1 MVKYKAPLREYEFI
15 LREVLDIEK
24 ELGSYPEYSEA
35 TWDMIEMISEQFAK
49 INEDYWLPSAKVGDE
64 VGVKFDNG
72 NVIVPDSMKEATKIV
87 IEGGLTQLFGHQEY
101 GGMEFPN
108 VISVLSDEMSCAAN
122 MSLGIYLGLTK
133 GAYHCIHKHGSEEI
147 RQRYL
152 PKFLSGEWFG
162 TMCLTEAHC
171 GTDLGLI
178 RTTATPDGDKYSV
191 SGQKIF
197 ISCGEHDMAENIIHL
212 VLARLP
218 DAPKGVKG
226 ISLFLIP
233 KYKVNN
239 DGTLGDHNNV
249 NCVSIEEK
257 MGVHGSATCVM
268 SFEDSEGYLIGE
280 LNEGLAAMFSMMNT
294 ERIAVGLQG
303 LGQAEIAYQNALAY
317 AKDRIQGRDLKGPK
331 NPDDEAD
338 PLIVHPD
345 IRRMLMRSKALIDS
359 GRMLASWTAL
369 SIDKSEKD
377 PDPKVRKEHNDLVE
391 LMTPIIKALL
401 TDYGVEITSE
411 MMQVFGGHGYIK
423 EYGMEQFY
431 RDVRIAPIWEGTN
444 GIQALDL
451 AGRKMP
457 QHMGRLLRRFFHPA
471 LEFIEDNKD
480 DANMKE
486 FVEPFRKALKGLQ
499 KTTLYM
505 AQKGLSNPYE
515 IGAAA
520 TDYLRQFGL
529 VAMGYMWLLMLKV
542 AYAKEDTDSYY
553 EHKII
558 TARFFFER
566 ILPETLSRAIAIG
579 SGSKTMMSLPDEGFD
594 SVHKFTGAAN

>member
-35 TWDMIEMISEQFAK
+35 TWDMIEMVSEQFAK
-49 INEDYWLPSAKVGDE
+49 INEDYWLPSAKEGDE

-233 KYKVNN
+233 KYKVNE

-471 LEFIEDNKD
+471 LEFIDDNKD
-480 DANMKE
+480 DDNMKE
-486 FVEPFRKALKGLQ
+486 FVEPFGKALKGLQ

-542 AYAKEDTDSYY
+542 AYAKKDTDSYY

-594 SVHKFTGAAN
+594 SVHRFTGAAN

>member
-1 MVKYKAPLREYEFI
+1 MVTYKAPLREYEFI
-15 LREVLDIEK
+15 LREVLQIEN

-35 TWDMIEMISEQFAK
+35 TWDMIEMISEQFGK
-49 INEDYWLPSAKVGDE
+49 INEDYWLPSAKEGDE
-64 VGVKFDNG
+64 VGVIFDNG
-72 NVIVPDSMKEATKIV
+72 KVIVPDSMKEATNVV
-87 IEGGLTQLFGHQEY
+87 IEAGLTQLFGHQEY

-108 VISVLSDEMSCAAN
+108 VINVLSDEMSCASN

-133 GAYHCIHKHGSEEI
+133 GAYHCIHKHGSKEI
-147 RQRYL
+147 RQMYL

-178 RTTATPDGDKYSV
+178 RTTSKPNGDSYLV
-191 SGQKIF
+191 NGQKIF
-197 ISCGEHDMAENIIHL
+197 ISCGEHDMGDNIIHL

-226 ISLFLIP
+226 ISLFLVP
-233 KYKVNN
+233 KYKVND
-239 DGTLGDHNNV
+239 DGTLGEHNNV

-268 SFEDSEGYLIGE
+268 SFENSEGYLIGKP
-280 LNEGLAAMFSMMNT
+280 NEGLAAMFSMMNT

-331 NPDDEAD
+331 NPEEEAD

-345 IRRMLMRSKALIDS
+345 IRRMLLRSKALIDS
-359 GRMLASWTAL
+359 GRMLACWTAL
-369 SIDKSEKD
+369 AIDRSEKD
-377 PDPKVRKEHNDLVE
+377 SDPTVRKENEDLVE

-411 MMQVFGGHGYIK
+411 MMQIFGGHGYIK

-471 LEFIEDNKD
+471 LEFIDKNKNNSD
-480 DANMKE
+480 LKE
-486 FVEPFRKALKGLQ
+486 FIEPFAKSLKGLQ

-529 VAMGYMWLLMLKV
+529 VAMGYMWLLMLEV
-542 AYAKEDTDSYY
+542 AFKKQDLDGYY
-553 EHKII
+553 NHKII

-594 SVHKFTGAAN
+594 SVHQFTGAAN

>member
-49 INEDYWLPSAKVGDE
+49 INEDYWLPSAKEGDE

-233 KYKVNN
+233 KYKVNE

-486 FVEPFRKALKGLQ
+486 FVEPFGKALKGLQ

-542 AYAKEDTDSYY
+542 AYAKKDTDSYY

>member
-1 MVKYKAPLREYEFI
+1 MVQYKAPLREYEFI
-15 LREVLDIEK
+15 LREVLQIEK

-35 TWDMIEMISEQFAK
+35 TWDMIEMISEQFGK
-49 INEDYWLPSAKVGDE
+49 INEDFWLPSAKEGDE
-64 VGVKFDNG
+64 VGVIFDEG
-72 NVIVPDSMKEATKIV
+72 NVIVPESMKKATKVV
-87 IEGGLTQLFGHQEY
+87 IEAGLTQLFGHQEY

-108 VISVLSDEMSCAAN
+108 VINVLSDEMSCASN

-133 GAYHCIHKHGSEEI
+133 GAYHCIHKHGSKEI
-147 RQRYL
+147 REMYL

-178 RTTATPDGDKYSV
+178 RTTAKSNDDRYSV

-197 ISCGEHDMAENIIHL
+197 ISCGDHDMAENIIHL

-226 ISLFLIP
+226 ISLFLVP
-233 KYKVNN
+233 KYRVNK
-239 DGTLGDHNNV
+239 DGTLGEHNNV

-257 MGVHGSATCVM
+257 MGIHGSATCVM
-268 SFEDSEGYLIGE
+268 SFEASEGYLIGD
-280 LNEGLAAMFSMMNT
+280 LNEGLTAMFSMMNT

-317 AKDRIQGRDLKGPK
+317 SRDRIQGRDLKEPR
-331 NPDDEAD
+331 NPDEEAD
-338 PLIVHPD
+338 PLLVHPD

-359 GRMLASWTAL
+359 GRMLACWTSL
-369 SIDKSEKD
+369 SIDRSEKD
-377 PDPKVRKEHNDLVE
+377 PDPKVRKENDDIVE

-411 MMQVFGGHGYIK
+411 MMQIFGGHGYIK

-471 LEFIEDNKD
+471 LEFIKDNKD
-480 DANMKE
+480 DANLKE
-486 FVEPFRKALKGLQ
+486 FLEPFEKSLKGLQ

-529 VAMGYMWLLMLKV
+529 VAMGYMWLLMLEV
-542 AYAKEDTDSYY
+542 AFKKKDLDNYY

-579 SGSKTMMSLPDEGFD
+579 SGSQTMMSLPDEGFD

>member
-35 TWDMIEMISEQFAK
+35 TWDMIEMVSEQFAK
-49 INEDYWLPSAKVGDE
+49 INEDYWLPSAKEGDE

-233 KYKVNN
+233 KHKVNE

-486 FVEPFRKALKGLQ
+486 FVEPFGKALKGLQ

-542 AYAKEDTDSYY
+542 AYAKKDTDSYY

>member
-1 MVKYKAPLREYEFI
+1 MVQYKAPLREYEFI
-15 LREVLDIEK
+15 LREVLQIEK

-64 VGVKFDNG
+64 VGVVFDNG
-72 NVIVPDSMKEATKIV
+72 NVIVPDSMKEATKVV
-87 IEGGLTQLFGHQEY
+87 IEAGLTQLFGHQEY

-108 VISVLSDEMSCAAN
+108 VINVLSDEMSCAAN

-133 GAYHCIHKHGSEEI
+133 GAYHCIHKHGTEEI
-147 RQRYL
+147 RKLYL

-178 RTTATPDGDKYSV
+178 RTTAKPNGDKFIV
-191 SGQKIF
+191 NGQKIF
-197 ISCGEHDMAENIIHL
+197 ISCGEHDMADNIIHL
-212 VLARLP
+212 VLAKLP

-226 ISLFLIP
+226 ISLFLVP
-233 KYKVNN
+233 KFKVKG
-239 DGTLGDHNNV
+239 DESLGEHNKV

-280 LNEGLAAMFSMMNT
+280 PNEGLAAMFSMMNT

-317 AKDRIQGRDLKGPK
+317 AKDRLQGRDLKEPR
-331 NPDDEAD
+331 NPDEEAD

-345 IRRMLMRSKALIDS
+345 IRRMLMKSKSLIDS
-359 GRMLASWTAL
+359 SRMLACWTAL
-369 SIDKSEKD
+369 AIDKSEKD
-377 PDPKVRKEHNDLVE
+377 SDPIVRKEYGDLVE

-401 TDYGVEITSE
+401 TDYGVEITSD
-411 MMQVFGGHGYIK
+411 MMQIFGGHGYIK

-457 QHMGRLLRRFFHPA
+457 QNMGRLLRRFFHPA
-471 LEFIEDNKD
+471 LNFIEENKD
-480 DANMKE
+480 DSNLKE
-486 FVEPFRKALKGLQ
+486 FVEPFSKALRGLQ

-529 VAMGYMWLLMLKV
+529 VAMGYMWLLMLEI
-542 AYAKEDTDSYY
+542 AFEKEDLDKYY
-553 EHKII
+553 EYKII

-566 ILPETLSRAIAIG
+566 VMPETLSRAIAIG

-594 SVHKFTGAAN
+594 SISRFTGAAN

>member
-1 MVKYKAPLREYEFI
+1 MVQYKAPLREYEFI
-15 LREVLDIEK
+15 LREVLQIEK

-35 TWDMIEMISEQFAK
+35 TWDMIEMISEQFGK
-49 INEDYWLPSAKVGDE
+49 INEDFWLPSAKEGDE
-64 VGVKFDNG
+64 VGVIFDEG
-72 NVIVPDSMKEATKIV
+72 NVIVPESMKKATKVV
-87 IEGGLTQLFGHQEY
+87 IEAGLTQLFGHQEY

-108 VISVLSDEMSCAAN
+108 VINVLSDEMSCASN

-133 GAYHCIHKHGSEEI
+133 GAYHCIHKHGSKEI
-147 RQRYL
+147 REMYL

-178 RTTATPDGDKYSV
+178 RTTAKPNGDRYSV

-197 ISCGEHDMAENIIHL
+197 ISCGDHDMAENIIHL

-218 DAPKGVKG
+218 GAPKGVKG
-226 ISLFLIP
+226 ISLFLVP
-233 KYKVNN
+233 KYRVNK
-239 DGTLGDHNNV
+239 DGTLGEHNSV

-268 SFEDSEGYLIGE
+268 SFEDSEGYLIGD
-280 LNEGLAAMFSMMNT
+280 LNEGLTAMFSMMNT

-317 AKDRIQGRDLKGPK
+317 SRDRIQGRDLKEPR
-331 NPDDEAD
+331 NPDEEAD
-338 PLIVHPD
+338 PLLVHPD

-359 GRMLASWTAL
+359 GRMLACWTSL
-369 SIDKSEKD
+369 SIDRSEKD
-377 PDPKVRKEHNDLVE
+377 PDPKVRKENEDIVE

-411 MMQVFGGHGYIK
+411 MMQIFGGHGYIK

-471 LEFIEDNKD
+471 LEFIKNNKD
-480 DANMKE
+480 DANLKE
-486 FVEPFRKALKGLQ
+486 FLEPFEKSLKGLQ

-529 VAMGYMWLLMLKV
+529 VAMGYMWLLMLEV
-542 AYAKEDTDSYY
+542 AFKKKDLDNYY

-579 SGSKTMMSLPDEGFD
+579 SGSQTMMSLPDEGFD

>member
-1 MVKYKAPLREYEFI
+1 MVQYKSPHREYEFI
-15 LREVLDIEK
+15 LREVLEIERV
-24 ELGSYPEYSEA
+24 LGKYPEYDEA
-35 TWDMIEMISEQFAK
+35 SWDMIEMICEQFGK
-49 INEDYWLPSAKVGDE
+49 INEEYWLKSAKDGDE
-64 VGVKFDNG
+64 IGATFKDG
-72 NVIVPDSMKEATKIV
+72 NVTVPESMKEATKMV
-87 IEGGLTQLFGHQEY
+87 IDSGLTQLFGHQKY

-108 VISVLSDEMSCAAN
+108 VISVLSDEMSCATN
-122 MSLGIYLGLTK
+122 MSLGIYMGLTK
-133 GAYHCIHKHGSEEI
+133 GAYHCINNHGSEEI
-147 RQRYL
+147 KNTYL
-152 PKFLSGEWFG
+152 PKFLTGEWFG

-178 RTTATPDGDKYSV
+178 RTSAKPDNDSYSIN
-191 SGQKIF
+191 GQKIF
-197 ISCGEHDMAENIIHL
+197 ISCGEHDMADNIIHL

-218 DAPKGVKG
+218 NSPKGVKG
-226 ISLFLIP
+226 ISLFLVP
-233 KYKVNN
+233 KYHVNDN
-239 DGTLGDHNNV
+239 ETLGDRNGV

-268 SFEDSEGYLIGE
+268 SFENATGYLIGE
-280 LNEGLAAMFSMMNT
+280 INEGLAAMFSMMNT

-303 LGQAEIAYQNALAY
+303 LGQAEIAYQNGLAY
-317 AKDRIQGRDLKGPK
+317 AKDRIQGRDLKEPR
-331 NPDDEAD
+331 NPEEEAD

-345 IRRMLMRSKALIDS
+345 VRRMLMRAKTLIDS
-359 GRMLASWTAL
+359 SRMLACWTAL
-369 SIDKSEKD
+369 AIDKSEKD
-377 PDPKVRKEHNDLVE
+377 PNAKVRKEAGDLVE

-401 TDYGVEITSE
+401 TDYGVEITSD
-411 MMQVFGGHGYIK
+411 MLQIYGGHGYIK
-423 EYGMEQFY
+423 EYGMEQFC

-471 LEFIEDNKD
+471 LDFIEEYKEDE
-480 DANMKE
+480 NMKE
-486 FVEPFRKALKGLQ
+486 FVVPFSKALKGLQ

-505 AQKGLSNPYE
+505 AQKGLANPYE

-529 VAMGYMWLLMLKV
+529 VAMAYMWLLMLKV
-542 AYAKEDTDSYY
+542 AFAKREKSEYY

-558 TARFFFER
+558 LARFFYER

-579 SGSKTMMSLPDEGFD
+579 SGSKTMMSLPDDGFD
-594 SVHKFTGAAN
+594 SIHKFTGIA

>member
-1 MVKYKAPLREYEFI
+1 MVRYKAPLREYEFI
-15 LREVLDIEK
+15 LREVLQIEN

-35 TWDMIEMISEQFAK
+35 TWDMIEMISEQFGK
-49 INEDYWLPSAKVGDE
+49 INEDYWLPSAKEGDE
-64 VGVKFDNG
+64 LGVIFDDG
-72 NVIVPDSMKEATKIV
+72 KVIVPESMKEATKVV
-87 IEGGLTQLFGHQEY
+87 IEAGLTQLFGHQEY

-108 VISVLSDEMSCAAN
+108 VINVLSDEMSCAAN

-133 GAYHCIHKHGSEEI
+133 GAYHCIHKHGSKEI
-147 RQRYL
+147 RQMYL

-178 RTTATPDGDKYSV
+178 RTTSKPKDNHFLV

-197 ISCGEHDMAENIIHL
+197 ISCGEHDMGDNIIHL

-226 ISLFLIP
+226 ISLFLVP

-239 DGTLGDHNNV
+239 DGTLGEHNNV

-268 SFEDSEGYLIGE
+268 SFENSEGYLIGKP
-280 LNEGLAAMFSMMNT
+280 NEGLAAMFSMMNT

-331 NPDDEAD
+331 NPEEEAD

-345 IRRMLMRSKALIDS
+345 IRRMLLRSKALIDS
-359 GRMLASWTAL
+359 GRMLACWTAL
-369 SIDKSEKD
+369 AIDRSEKD
-377 PDPKVRKEHNDLVE
+377 SDPTVRKENEDLVE

-411 MMQVFGGHGYIK
+411 MMQIFGGHGYIK

-471 LEFIEDNKD
+471 LEFIDKNKNNSD
-480 DANMKE
+480 LKE
-486 FVEPFRKALKGLQ
+486 FIEPFAKSLKGLQ

-529 VAMGYMWLLMLKV
+529 VAMGYMWLLMLEV
-542 AYAKEDTDSYY
+542 AFKKQDLDGYY
-553 EHKII
+553 NHKII

-594 SVHKFTGAAN
+594 SVHQFTGAAN

>member
-35 TWDMIEMISEQFAK
+35 TWDMIEMVSEQFAK
-49 INEDYWLPSAKVGDE
+49 INEDYWLPSAKEGDE

-178 RTTATPDGDKYSV
+178 RTTATPDGDRYSV

-233 KYKVNN
+233 KYKVNE

-345 IRRMLMRSKALIDS
+345 IRRMLMRSKTLIDS

-486 FVEPFRKALKGLQ
+486 FVEPFGKALKGLQ

-542 AYAKEDTDSYY
+542 AYAKKDTDSYY

-566 ILPETLSRAIAIG
+566 ILPETLSRAIAIS

-594 SVHKFTGAAN
+594 TVHKFTGAAN

>member
-1 MVKYKAPLREYEFI
+1 MVQYKAPLREYEFI
-15 LREVLDIEK
+15 LREVLQIEN
-24 ELGSYPEYSEA
+24 ELGPYPEYSEA
-35 TWDMIEMISEQFAK
+35 TWDMIEMISEQFGK
-49 INEDYWLPSAKVGDE
+49 INEDYWLPSAKEGDD
-64 VGVKFDNG
+64 VGVTFAEGK
-72 NVIVPDSMKEATKIV
+72 VIVPESMKEATRVV
-87 IEGGLTQLFGHQEY
+87 IEAGLTQLFGHQEY

-108 VISVLSDEMSCAAN
+108 VINVLSDELSCATN

-133 GAYHCIHKHGSEEI
+133 GAYHCIHKHGSKEI

-178 RTTATPDGDKYSV
+178 RTAAKPIGNHYLV

-197 ISCGEHDMAENIIHL
+197 ISCGEHDMGDNIIHL

-226 ISLFLIP
+226 ISLFLVP
-233 KYKVNN
+233 KFKVKD
-239 DGTLGDHNNV
+239 DGTVGVHNNV
-249 NCVSIEEK
+249 NCVSIEDK

-268 SFEDSEGYLIGE
+268 SFENSEGYLIGE

-303 LGQAEIAYQNALAY
+303 LGQAEIAYQNALSY

-331 NPDDEAD
+331 NPEDEAD

-345 IRRMLMRSKALIDS
+345 IRRMLLRSKALIDS
-359 GRMLASWTAL
+359 GRMLACWTAL
-369 SIDKSEKD
+369 AIDRSEKD
-377 PDPKVRKEHNDLVE
+377 PDPEIRKKNGDLVE

-411 MMQVFGGHGYIK
+411 MMQIFGGHGYIK

-457 QHMGRLLRRFFHPA
+457 QNMGRLLRRFFHPA
-471 LEFIEDNKD
+471 LEFIEKNKD
-480 DANMKE
+480 NSNLKE
-486 FVEPFRKALKGLQ
+486 FIKPFAKSIKGLQ

-529 VAMGYMWLLMLKV
+529 VAMGYMWLLMLEV
-542 AYAKEDTDSYY
+542 AFKKQNVDNYY
-553 EHKII
+553 NHKII

>member
-15 LREVLDIEK
+15 LREVLGIEK

-64 VGVKFDNG
+64 VGVKFEDG
-72 NVIVPDSMKEATKIV
+72 NVIVPESMKEATNVV

-108 VISVLSDEMSCAAN
+108 VINVLSDEMSCAAN

-133 GAYHCIHKHGSEEI
+133 GAYHCIHKHGSQEI

-178 RTTATPDGDKYSV
+178 RTSAKPNGDNYLV

-197 ISCGEHDMAENIIHL
+197 ISCGEHDMGENIIHL

-233 KYKVNN
+233 KFKVND
-239 DGTLGDHNNV
+239 DGTIGERNNV

-268 SFEDSEGYLIGE
+268 SFEESTGYLIGE
-280 LNEGLAAMFSMMNT
+280 LNDGLAAMFSMMNT

-317 AKDRIQGRDLKGPK
+317 SKDRIQGRDLKGAR
-331 NPDDEAD
+331 NPEDEAD

-345 IRRMLMRSKALIDS
+345 VRRMLLRSKAIIDS
-359 GRMLASWTAL
+359 GRMLACWTAL
-369 SIDKSEKD
+369 AIDKYEKD
-377 PDPKVRKEHNDLVE
+377 PDPSVRKENFDLVE
-391 LMTPIIKALL
+391 LMTPIIKAML

-411 MMQVFGGHGYIK
+411 MLQIFGGHGYIK

-471 LEFIEDNKD
+471 LDFIEDNKED
-480 DANMKE
+480 GNLRE
-486 FVEPFRKALKGLQ
+486 FVEPFAKALKGLQ
-499 KTTLYM
+499 KTSMYM

-542 AYAKEDTDSYY
+542 AFEKKDLDNYY

-566 ILPETLSRAIAIG
+566 ILPETLSRAIAIS

>member
-1 MVKYKAPLREYEFI
+1 MVEYKAPLREYEFI
-15 LREVLDIEK
+15 LREVLQIEN
-24 ELGSYPEYSEA
+24 ELGSYPAYSEA
-35 TWDMIEMISEQFAK
+35 TWDMIEMISEQFGK
-49 INEDYWLPSAKVGDE
+49 ISEDYWLKSSKDGDE
-64 VGVKFDNG
+64 IGVIFDDG
-72 NVIVPDSMKEATKIV
+72 KVIVPESMKEATRVV

-108 VISVLSDEMSCAAN
+108 VINVLSDEMSCATN

-133 GAYHCIHKHGSEEI
+133 GAYHCIHKHGSKKI
-147 RQRYL
+147 RNRYL

-178 RTTATPDGDKYSV
+178 RTSAKPNNSAYLV

-197 ISCGEHDMAENIIHL
+197 ISCGEHDMADNIIHL

-218 DAPKGVKG
+218 GAPKGVKG
-226 ISLFLIP
+226 ISLFLVP
-233 KYKVNN
+233 KYKVNE
-239 DGTLGDHNNV
+239 DGTLGGENGV

-257 MGVHGSATCVM
+257 MGIHGSATCVM
-268 SFEDSEGYLIGE
+268 SFEKSEGYLIGE

-303 LGQAEIAYQNALAY
+303 LGQSEIAYQNALSY
-317 AKDRIQGRDLKGPK
+317 AKDRIQGRDLKKPR
-331 NPDDEAD
+331 NPEEEAD

-345 IRRMLMRSKALIDS
+345 IRRMLLRAKSLIDS
-359 GRMLASWTAL
+359 GRMLACWTAL
-369 SIDKSEKD
+369 AIDKSEKD
-377 PDPKVRKEHNDLVE
+377 TDAKVRKENGDLVE
-391 LMTPIIKALL
+391 LMTPIVKALL
-401 TDYGVEITSE
+401 TDYGVEITSD
-411 MMQVFGGHGYIK
+411 MLQIFGGHGYIK

-457 QHMGRLLRRFFHPA
+457 QNMGRLLRRFFHPA
-471 LEFIEDNKD
+471 LEFIEKNKKD
-480 DANMKE
+480 EDLKE
-486 FVEPFRKALKGLQ
+486 FVIPFSKALKGLQ

-505 AQKGLSNPYE
+505 AQNGLANPYE

-529 VAMGYMWLLMLKV
+529 VAMAYMWLLMLEV
-542 AYAKEDTDSYY
+542 AFSKRSDNDYY
-553 EHKII
+553 EHKIT

-579 SGSKTMMSLPDEGFD
+579 SGSKTMMSLPDDGFD
-594 SVHKFTGAAN
+594 SIHQFTGVA